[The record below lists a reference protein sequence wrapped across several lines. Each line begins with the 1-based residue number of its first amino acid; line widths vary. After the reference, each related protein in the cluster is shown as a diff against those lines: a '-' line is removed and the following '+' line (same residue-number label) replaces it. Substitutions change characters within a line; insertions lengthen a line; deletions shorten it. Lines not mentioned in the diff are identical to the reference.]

1 MNIIIRLFVVIAL
14 LLAATPALAQD
25 STHTVSFDGFRFSF
39 DDAVASRITIQH
51 YPGDAPE
58 IRPGGADA
66 PHLQFELSH
75 VSRDPMPEAPPP
87 VIGSVRV
94 YEIAGMAAYKGYP
107 ERVEELKAL
116 LAERPDLTPYMAVVE
131 NLTEN
136 TLPFLPILP
145 AGQLIRARAQYV
157 DTPAVSGISY
167 IVVYRQDV
175 APLLSRDF
183 FWTFQGLSADGSRY
197 VTATLQ
203 VSTPLFPDEVPTDF
217 DWANWTQEQWIAS
230 FNEGI
235 ATLNAAGPSDFSP
248 SLDSLDALVST
259 FAFGE

>member
-1 MNIIIRLFVVIAL
+1 MNVIRLFVVIAL
-14 LLAATPALAQD
+14 LLTATPALAQNG
-25 STHTVSFDGFRFSF
+25 THTVSFDGFRFSF
-39 DDAVASRITIQH
+39 DDAVASRIMIQH
-51 YPGDAPE
+51 YPGDIPE
-58 IRPGGADA
+58 IGPGGADA

-87 VIGSVRV
+87 VVGSVRV
-94 YEIAGMAAYKGYP
+94 YEIASMAAYEGYP
-107 ERVEELKAL
+107 EQVERLQAL
-116 LAERPDLTPYMAVVE
+116 LAERPDLTPSMAVVE
-131 NLTEN
+131 NLTHN

-175 APLLSRDF
+175 APLLSNDF
-183 FWTFQGLSADGSRY
+183 HWTFQGISADGSRY
-197 VTATLQ
+197 VSATLRL
-203 VSTPLFPDEVPTDF
+203 STPLFPDEIPAGY
-217 DWANWTQEQWIAS
+217 DWDQTEAEWIAE

-235 ATLNAAGPSDFSP
+235 VTLNAAGPSDFSP
-248 SLDSLDALVST
+248 SLDALDALVRT